1 MSESAHERIVLLN
14 RIVSRS
20 VTTAPEVHKPDTHGL
35 EELLNI
41 LNSRRTK
48 GFAIEYL
55 GGLDDEDEDRLM
67 STHAAF
73 LRRPARRPR
82 RQERAARPSISAVR
96 SRAVDCSR
104 PVADL

>member
-14 RIVSRS
+14 RMVSRS
-20 VTTAPEVHKPDTHGL
+20 VTTAPEVHKPETHGL

-55 GGLDDEDEDRLM
+55 DGLDDEDEDKRKKNG
-67 STHAAF
+67 SGF
-73 LRRPARRPR
+73 DF
-82 RQERAARPSISAVR
+82 VR
-96 SRAVDCSR
+96 
-104 PVADL
+104 